1 MPKVSVH
8 GLSDLTS
15 DFQALERAERGPALK
30 AATRAGAKIAQQAIK
45 ARAPK
50 RLGKMARG
58 IVVGNE
64 RARKPSEQ
72 ATATVTL
79 SKRTYMYEGQRKS
92 AAMVGRMVELG
103 TKNQA
108 AAPFFRPAFDG
119 VEDEVGGA
127 VEGALLTE
135 IDKVLVGRR

>member
-1 MPKVSVH
+1 
-8 GLSDLTS
+8 
-15 DFQALERAERGPALK
+15 
-30 AATRAGAKIAQQAIK
+30 
-45 ARAPK
+45 
-50 RLGKMARG
+50 MARG

-64 RARKPSEQ
+64 RSRKPSEQ

-108 AAPFFRPAFDG
+108 AEPFFRPAFDG